1 MAYLIFDK
9 NKDNEIGSII
19 SMAENET
26 DRDNLN
32 IFLDTTKVITIDTET
47 FQNIQLSKKEVLSYN
62 GDTVTYA
69 NKDVNNEEGLKLN
82 GFKIKK
88 DLEAYINNNIEKINQ
103 FLNNNESHP
112 DYSKWNSYKSQLQT
126 LDLDSITFP
135 LNKSLQEHFLENS
148 QTVLHALQ
156 TP

>member
-32 IFLDTTKVITIDTET
+32 IFLDTAKVITIDTET
-47 FQNIQLSKKEVLSYN
+47 FQDIQLSKKVALSYN

-69 NKDVNNEEGLKLN
+69 DKEVSDEEGLKLN
-82 GFKIKK
+82 GFKIKE
-88 DLEAYINNNIEKINQ
+88 DLEDYINSNIERINQ
-103 FLNNNESHP
+103 FLNNNEIHP
-112 DYSKWNSYKSQLQT
+112 DYSKWNSYKSQLQA

-135 LNKSLQEHFLENS
+135 LNKSLEQYFLENS

-156 TP
+156 IP

>member
-32 IFLDTTKVITIDTET
+32 ISLDTAKVITIDTET
-47 FQNIQLSKKEVLSYN
+47 FQNIQLSKKTVISYN
-62 GDTVTYA
+62 EDTVTYQ
-69 NKDVNNEEGLKLN
+69 NRDVNDEEGLKLN
-82 GFKIKK
+82 GFKIKEG
-88 DLEAYINNNIEKINQ
+88 LESYINNYIERINQ

-112 DYSKWNSYKSQLQT
+112 DYSKWNSYKSQLQA

-135 LNKSLQEHFLENS
+135 LNKSLEQHFLDTS

-156 TP
+156 IP

>member
-9 NKDNEIGSII
+9 HKENEVGSII
-19 SMAENET
+19 SIAENET

-32 IFLDTTKVITIDTET
+32 LFLDTAKVITIDTET

-69 NKDVNNEEGLKLN
+69 NKDGNDED
-82 GFKIKK
+82 GFKINIFKTK
-88 DLEAYINNNIEKINQ
+88 EPLEIYINNNIERINQ

-112 DYSKWNSYKSQLQT
+112 DYSKWNSYKSQLEG
-126 LDLDSITFP
+126 LNLDSITYP
-135 LNKSLQEHFLENS
+135 LNKTLEEHFLENS
-148 QTVLHALQ
+148 QTVLHPLQ
-156 TP
+156 LP

>member
-32 IFLDTTKVITIDTET
+32 IFLDTAKVITIDTET
-47 FQNIQLSKKEVLSYN
+47 FQNIQLSKKTVLSYN

-69 NKDVNNEEGLKLN
+69 DKEVSDEEGLKLN
-82 GFKIKK
+82 GFKIKE
-88 DLEAYINNNIEKINQ
+88 DLEDYINSNIERINQ

-112 DYSKWNSYKSQLQT
+112 DYSKWNSYKSQLQA

-135 LNKSLQEHFLENS
+135 LNKSLEQYFVENS
-148 QTVLHALQ
+148 QTILNPLQ
-156 TP
+156 IP